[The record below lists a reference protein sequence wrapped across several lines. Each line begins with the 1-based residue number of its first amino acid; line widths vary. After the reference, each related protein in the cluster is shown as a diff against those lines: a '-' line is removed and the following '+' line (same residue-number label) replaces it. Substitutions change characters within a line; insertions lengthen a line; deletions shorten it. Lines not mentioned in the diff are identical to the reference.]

1 MSLLVL
7 DIFNMSME
15 FNWVSLDIHW
25 YTFHMVFVP
34 LVRILEEFCRFCIFI
49 EVWISQLIINTNN
62 SWNWYCLCAII
73 LFTLMYYKGTIKDCP
88 YQQRMDS
95 LPGLFLPVAV
105 WSTLPPISLSFP
117 TSYWPAWTLP
127 PLILPALIEVHFLP
141 PFTHNEDGGN
151 MVLWNVGILTHHYTV
166 SQSRRLR
173 LHFHLYFSLTLLFTV
188 NFPDYFK
195 LLNYH
200 LSIVFPL
207 LFIHLLP
214 Y

>member
-127 PLILPALIEVHFLP
+127 PLILPAFFPASFILLWRWRQHGHPKHWYPTTSLHVY
-141 PFTHNEDGGN
+141 HNPGDSD
-151 MVLWNVGILTHHYTV
+151 MDRYTD
-166 SQSRRLR
+166 
-173 LHFHLYFSLTLLFTV
+173 TCLLCV
-188 NFPDYFK
+188 C
-195 LLNYH
+195 
-200 LSIVFPL
+200 VF
-207 LFIHLLP
+207 
-214 Y
+214 